1 MKKKFQTA
9 VLLVLAATLLTIVA
23 IGVYVLLLLADP
35 DNVFTLILAAFILIE
50 FTLILSALG
59 FANMWVAVF
68 GDVGV
73 AVLLPCVRTLH
84 RDASL

>member
-35 DNVFTLILAAFILIE
+35 DNVFTLILAVFILIE

-59 FANMWVAVF
+59 IIHF
-68 GDVGV
+68 
-73 AVLLPCVRTLH
+73 LRTRLAAKEKEE
-84 RDASL
+84 DKDKKDDLD

>member
-50 FTLILSALG
+50 FTLILSALAIIH
-59 FANMWVAVF
+59 F
-68 GDVGV
+68 
-73 AVLLPCVRTLH
+73 LRTRLAGKEKEE
-84 RDASL
+84 DKDKKDDLD

>member
-35 DNVFTLILAAFILIE
+35 DNVFTLILAVFILIE

-59 FANMWVAVF
+59 IIHF
-68 GDVGV
+68 
-73 AVLLPCVRTLH
+73 LRTRPAAKDREEDKKDDL
-84 RDASL
+84 D

>member
-35 DNVFTLILAAFILIE
+35 EDRKSV
-50 FTLILSALG
+50 
-59 FANMWVAVF
+59 V
-68 GDVGV
+68 
-73 AVLLPCVRTLH
+73 
-84 RDASL
+84 

>member
-50 FTLILSALG
+50 FALSLAALG
-59 FANMWVAVF
+59 IILF
-68 GDVGV
+68 
-73 AVLLPCVRTLH
+73 LRTRPAGKDREEDKKDDL
-84 RDASL
+84 D

>member
-59 FANMWVAVF
+59 IIRRSVSFIFSAPAPPPKRM
-68 GDVGV
+68 
-73 AVLLPCVRTLH
+73 RKTKKTI
-84 RDASL
+84 